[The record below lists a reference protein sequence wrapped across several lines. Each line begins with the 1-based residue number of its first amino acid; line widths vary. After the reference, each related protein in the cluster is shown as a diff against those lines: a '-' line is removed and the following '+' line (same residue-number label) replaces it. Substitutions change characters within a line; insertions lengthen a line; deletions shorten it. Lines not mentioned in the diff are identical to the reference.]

1 MEYVCSLRLFCR
13 LNLLILSWVILLSCA
28 TNAQMP
34 PVPFE
39 YPYSHSR
46 DRHTEPTPTPTPK
59 PVDPTPTPTP
69 TPKPVDPTP
78 TATPTPK
85 PVDPTPTPS
94 AGPTPISM
102 TTTLTLTSA
111 DNGQT
116 FNNYRIS
123 TTSGPCIEADDVSD
137 VTIEN
142 SDIGPCGDG
151 SNQGSGIY
159 FDGGSGN
166 KVYDSYIHTQTPNTG
181 FEVQDGILASGSTDL
196 TVQGNVICFNVG
208 NVVLDNASSGANI
221 YGNYLCNPTGPNND
235 WHNVIASSS
244 SNNVT
249 VNSNYM
255 YACVLSG
262 PGLPCPSSP
271 TYLASEGVEDHVD
284 FYDSSGGIAENN
296 FIVGGHLSEAAG
308 ITGDLGSSNIQI
320 INNTTISTGPV
331 GVEFAGSSTTMSG
344 NYAYLQLGP
353 YDGNDDVACGMEPWG
368 GSTCQGTF
376 SNNYC
381 DDTANNHNGVYI
393 ASGCSV
399 QESGNVTG
407 EAADSVLNTKVT
419 SPFAIPPFPKNCV
432 ANSPYTTNTSMPGC

>member
-271 TYLASEGVEDHVD
+271 TYLASEGVEDMFD
-284 FYDSSGGIAENN
+284 FMIPR
-296 FIVGGHLSEAAG
+296 AA
-308 ITGDLGSSNIQI
+308 
-320 INNTTISTGPV
+320 
-331 GVEFAGSSTTMSG
+331 
-344 NYAYLQLGP
+344 
-353 YDGNDDVACGMEPWG
+353 
-368 GSTCQGTF
+368 
-376 SNNYC
+376 
-381 DDTANNHNGVYI
+381 
-393 ASGCSV
+393 
-399 QESGNVTG
+399 
-407 EAADSVLNTKVT
+407 
-419 SPFAIPPFPKNCV
+419 
-432 ANSPYTTNTSMPGC
+432 